1 MNKLIDYFK
10 RLKEKGSIK
19 KGKDSFSLIEVAL
32 IVAITI
38 FISLWA
44 GVFVTYHSLASDY
57 EQVNEFKVNKGLEPL
72 NDIYE
77 LILNKYYQEVDQE
90 KLIKAAIEG
99 MLLSLN
105 DPNSIFFDVDEKQS
119 FDERMSGEYH
129 GIGIELIETTS
140 EITIVN
146 VFRDTPAFRAG
157 LKPFDVIMM
166 VDNQDAKEMG
176 SSKLA
181 SYIKYQ
187 SGPKVDLEINRKG
200 EVLSFTV
207 TKEDIT
213 LTSVIS
219 ELFNINNRKIGY
231 LGISLFASNTY
242 QQFKEALIDLENQK
256 IDSLVIDVRN
266 NSGGYLDAVEKM
278 IALFLPKDSIVFQTR
293 ENQQVIKHY
302 DKTVDKRSYK
312 VVVLINDQS
321 ASASEILAAAFKE
334 SYQADIVGVKSYGKG
349 TVQETKDVNG
359 GAMIKFTTQ
368 EWLSPNGNSIEAVGI
383 EPTITINLDEK
394 YWLDPVYENDN
405 QLQKALE
412 ILSK

>member
-57 EQVNEFKVNKGLEPL
+57 EQVNEFKVNKDLEPL

>member
-32 IVAITI
+32 IVALTI

-166 VDNQDAKEMG
+166 VDNKDAKEMG

-187 SGPKVDLEINRKG
+187 SGSKVDLEINRKG

-242 QQFKEALIDLENQK
+242 QQFKEALILLENQK